1 MGDVKSK
8 GYINLHISIDHL
20 INVFHLLLVTI
31 PPGLPSMP
39 IRPNELGEAA
49 LTLVQALSK
58 AQLDA
63 SRLNPLPVPPAP
75 YRSLRRTFPQ
85 RLCEE
90 CVWPGTGPGHHR
102 HPR

>member
-1 MGDVKSK
+1 MGNVKSK
-8 GYINLHISIDHL
+8 GDINLHISIDHL

-49 LTLVQALSK
+49 LTLVQAISN

-63 SRLNPLPVPPAP
+63 SQLNLLPVAPAP
-75 YRSLRRTFPQ
+75 YRSLHQTFPQ

-90 CVWPGTGPGHHR
+90 CVWPGTGPGHHH